1 MEDLKGEKPY
11 RGGGF
16 EMVIGSPRSRFMHRF
31 PGILAVKEKFS
42 RNKTHKKEISMSSP
56 PKKLQLF
63 KTHKLLTGDTSA
75 LMEAALFGDVEVCK
89 KLLNE
94 GADLNEK
101 TKSYHCSVMH
111 FAAVNRKY
119 GKQNVNYFA
128 SLGLNV
134 EELDSERES
143 PTDYALR
150 EELFEVAKELIKLHY
165 SRNNLLHYCVFKNKL
180 DSAKEVHEHDREL
193 IKELGPQGTNVLHVA
208 ASYADQS
215 VCEWLIDE
223 VGVDVY
229 SLSEM
234 AKSTALH
241 YVCFNHAY
249 AEDLVPFFI
258 YKGLCVNYANNDG
271 LTPIQCALMTQ
282 NLEAVESLVN
292 FNANLR
298 VEYMGQN
305 LMHFCIAN
313 NCLLSA
319 KLLHKIDPELIE
331 EDDAIGRNVFH
342 IALMTADER
351 MCLWLHEERVCTTR
365 PWLGHNSLALATIN
379 KKYGGRVVQFYIRNI
394 NSHLC
399 QFGNFPIFSA
409 LATGN
414 VDAADELCNYGA
426 DLRGTLNGD
435 SLLVSCLKS
444 NKLKSVKFLHK
455 MDKTLFKEPSAA
467 LVAAMNGDLT
477 TFKWLVEQ
485 ANVNPRVLCKITG
498 GSVLH
503 FAAMNE
509 AHAAQFVLRKDKNLI
524 EVELDD
530 GKTLLQYAA
539 YFTDLDFCRWL
550 IEENV
555 DPMELSKIDKSSAL
569 HLAALNLNHAAE
581 IINFFVSTLNMDK
594 NLKSL
599 LGVTPIIIAVQARN
613 ISAVK
618 KLCELGANLTVH
630 YNGTNLVHRCV
641 TLDDLDVA
649 KLLHTYNPRLI
660 HMKGIHNKNSLHIA
674 AELGNIRFYNWFV
687 QNGVDQHA
695 VTINSEKKTDFSKRN
710 VES

>member
-1 MEDLKGEKPY
+1 MC
-11 RGGGF
+11 
-16 EMVIGSPRSRFMHRF
+16 SP
-31 PGILAVKEKFS
+31 L
-42 RNKTHKKEISMSSP
+42 
-56 PKKLQLF
+56 KKLRLF
-63 KTHKLLTGDTSA
+63 KTHKLLTGDASA
-75 LMEAALFGDVEVCK
+75 LMEAALFGDVEACK
-89 KLLNE
+89 KLLKE
-94 GADLNEK
+94 SADLNEK
-101 TKSYHCSVMH
+101 TKSYRCSVMH

-119 GKQNVNYFA
+119 GKEVVKYFA
-128 SLGLNV
+128 SRGLNM
-134 EELDSERES
+134 EELDLERES
-143 PTDYALR
+143 PIDYALR
-150 EELFEVAKELIKLHY
+150 EELFEVAKELIKLQF
-165 SRNNLLHYCVFKNKL
+165 SRNNLLHYCVYKNKL
-180 DSAKEVHEHDREL
+180 VSAKEVHEHDREL
-193 IKELGPQGTNVLHVA
+193 IKEPGPDGTNVLHVA

-215 VCEWLIDE
+215 LCEWLIDE
-223 VGVDVY
+223 AGVDVY
-229 SLSEM
+229 SLSET

-258 YKGLCVNYANNDG
+258 YKGLHVNYANDDG
-271 LTPIQCALMTQ
+271 LTPIQCALVTQ
-282 NLEAVESLVN
+282 NLEAVESLVD

-319 KLLHKIDPELIE
+319 KLLHKIDPELFN

-342 IALMTADER
+342 KAVMTADER
-351 MCLWLHEERVCTTR
+351 MCVWLHEERVCTTR
-365 PWLGHNSLALATIN
+365 PWRGYNSLALATFN
-379 KKYGGRVVQFYIRNI
+379 EKHGGRVVQFCISNI
-394 NSHLC
+394 NSDLN
-399 QFGNFPIFSA
+399 QFGNVPIFSA

-414 VDAADELCNYGA
+414 IDAADELCKYGA

-435 SLLVSCLKS
+435 SLLVSCLKA
-444 NKLKSVKFLHK
+444 NKLKSVQFLHK
-455 MDKTLFKEPSAA
+455 MDKSLFKEPSAA

-485 ANVNPRVLCKITG
+485 ANVNPRVLCKTAG

-509 AHAAQFVLRKDKNLI
+509 AHGKFIAEYVISNFKLDVNKKCKNGFTPLVAALQNNNFETAEELCKYESALKVKVGNENILVICVRSNLLKAAQFVLRKDKNLI

-530 GKTLLQYAA
+530 GKTILQYAA

-569 HLAALNLNHAAE
+569 HLATLNLNHGTE

-599 LGVTPIIIAVQARN
+599 LGTTPIILAVQARN
-613 ISAVK
+613 IGAVK

-630 YNGTNLVHRCV
+630 YNGENLVHRCV
-641 TLDDLDVA
+641 ILDDLDVA
-649 KLLHTYNPRLI
+649 KLLHRFNP
-660 HMKGIHNKNSLHIA
+660 
-674 AELGNIRFYNWFV
+674 
-687 QNGVDQHA
+687 QNGLLEV
-695 VTINSEKKTDFSKRN
+695 
-710 VES
+710 